1 MANAKERKSCDRVLK
16 EIEEEK
22 KLVEAAKSGNLED
35 VKRLLEAGVSPDASE
50 YNRSLFYK
58 SQNYMTPL
66 QYAAVNGYTDLVRL
80 LLQYKADVDAKDR
93 FDVTALH
100 MAAEKGHT
108 DCVKLLLDG
117 CADCNISTKYSKH
130 GSYTA
135 VPHPGGTTPLHLAAI
150 SDHVACVTHLIW
162 NGADYNAV
170 DEKGRT
176 SLYIAAQKG
185 FERCIHAHLNNAIWR
200 DILSLPVKETGD
212 TPLHESVKNNMFSC
226 VLALLRHGS
235 DVNHRNTQGFSPLH
249 LALRA
254 GERFSMDILKALITK
269 GYNTDVN
276 KPDGLGFTPL
286 HYVCFH
292 ENIMQERR
300 PEAAAILLAYGANWE
315 VKNKQG
321 DNVLQNELR
330 SRATDVIILHTIAKC
345 TAHLPSLASIGLGF
359 FDANPT
365 LSVANYHFPR
375 IFSDGQNAKMRWYKD
390 LFKEPRPLQHYCR
403 CVIRDALGQQRLRKI
418 DTLPLPTTLKE
429 YLLLEHEEF
438 R

>member
-1 MANAKERKSCDRVLK
+1 MANVREKKSCDIVLK

-35 VKRLLEAGVSPDASE
+35 VKRLLEAGVSPDATE

-58 SQNYMTPL
+58 SQNYVTPL
-66 QYAAVNGYTDLVRL
+66 QYASVNGYTDLVRL
-80 LLQYKADVDAKDR
+80 LLQYKA
-93 FDVTALH
+93 
-100 MAAEKGHT
+100 
-108 DCVKLLLDG
+108 
-117 CADCNISTKYSKH
+117 
-130 GSYTA
+130 
-135 VPHPGGTTPLHLAAI
+135 VPHPGGTTPLHLAAS

-200 DILSLPVKETGD
+200 DILSLPVNETGD

-226 VLALLRHGS
+226 VSALLRHGS
-235 DVNHRNTQGFSPLH
+235 DVNHRNAQGFSPLH

-254 GERFSMDILKALITK
+254 GERFSMEILKELVTK

-276 KPDGLGFTPL
+276 KSDGLGYTPL

-300 PEAAAILLAYGANWE
+300 PEAAALLLAYGANWE

-330 SRATDVIILHTIAKC
+330 SRTTDVIILHTIAKC

-365 LSVANYHFPR
+365 LNVANYHFPR

-390 LFKEPRPLQHYCR
+390 LFKEPRTLQHYCR
-403 CVIRDALGQQRLRKI
+403 CVIRNALGKQRFRKI
-418 DTLPLPTTLKE
+418 DILPLPTTLKE